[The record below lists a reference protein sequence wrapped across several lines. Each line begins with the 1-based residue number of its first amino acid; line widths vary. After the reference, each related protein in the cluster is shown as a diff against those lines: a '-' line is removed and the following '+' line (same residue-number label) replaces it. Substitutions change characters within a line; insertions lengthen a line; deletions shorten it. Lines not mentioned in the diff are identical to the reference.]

1 MDKIP
6 WLSILTFLPAL
17 GAASL
22 IALRS
27 ERIIKSVALGAS
39 LATLG
44 VACGLAWAFDPAA
57 GAAMQFPESISW
69 ISAAGL
75 KIRYALGMDGIALAM
90 ALLTALLT
98 PLCILA
104 SWNGVQDRVR
114 GFYLSLLLL
123 ETGMM
128 GVFLARDL
136 FLFYVF
142 WEAMLVPMLLII
154 GVWGGPRR
162 VYASIKFLLYTLA
175 GSLLM
180 LVAVL
185 AVYFKADGTFDIG
198 ELTEFLPSKLSPETQ
213 GLLFL
218 AFSVAFAIKV
228 PLFPFHTWLPDAHVE
243 APTAGSVILAGVLL
257 KMGAYGFLR
266 FSIPFFPDAA
276 VRYAPLMIALAVVSV
291 VFGALMC
298 MAQSDV
304 KKLIAYSSVSHLGF
318 VVLGIFSFTAAGGQ
332 GAVLQMVNHGL
343 STGALF
349 LLVGVIYERTHRRGT
364 DDFGG
369 LAKVMPRYATIFMIV
384 TLSSIGLPG
393 LNGFVGEFLVLK
405 GAFEAH
411 RLAAAVAAL
420 GVVLGAVYML
430 RLYRDVFWGP
440 VTAPR
445 NEKLADVSRLEVGS
459 LAPLLALIFVLG
471 VAPNLLLTRTEAAVQ
486 AAFRRVSRNAESAE
500 RIPHER
506 R

>member
-1 MDKIP
+1 MDSVP
-6 WLSILTFLPAL
+6 WLTVLTFLPAL
-17 GAASL
+17 AALAL
-22 IALRS
+22 IPLRS
-27 ERIIKSVALGAS
+27 ERLAKGVALGAS
-39 LATLG
+39 LATAA
-44 VACGLAWAFDPAA
+44 VAAGLAWTFDPAA
-57 GAAMQFPESISW
+57 GASMQFSESVSW
-69 ISAAGL
+69 ISAGGL
-75 KIRYALGMDGIALAM
+75 RIRYALGLDGIALAM
-90 ALLTALLT
+90 VVLTALLT
-98 PLCILA
+98 PLCVLA
-104 SWNGVQDRVR
+104 SWSAVRDRVR
-114 GFYLSLLLL
+114 GFYLALLLL
-123 ETGMM
+123 ETGMI

-142 WEAMLVPMLLII
+142 WEAMLIPMLLLI
-154 GVWGGPRR
+154 GMWGGPRR
-162 VYASIKFLLYTLA
+162 IYASVKFFIYTLA

-180 LVAVL
+180 LVAIL
-185 AVYFKADGTFDIG
+185 AGYFKSGGTFDIG
-198 ELTEFLPSKLSPETQ
+198 ELADRLPLLPPETQ

-218 AFSVAFAIKV
+218 AFSAAFAIKV

-266 FSIPFFPDAA
+266 FSIPFFPAAA
-276 VRYAPLMIALAVVSV
+276 VQYAPVMIALAVVSV

-298 MAQSDV
+298 MAQSDI

-318 VVLGIFSFTAAGGQ
+318 VVLGIFSFTASGGQ

-369 LAKVMPRYATIFMIV
+369 LAKGMPRYATLFLIV

-411 RLAAAVAAL
+411 RLAAAAAAL
-420 GVVLGAVYML
+420 GVILGAVYML
-430 RLYRDVFWGP
+430 KLYRDVFWGP

-445 NEKLADVSRLEVGS
+445 NGKLADVSPVELGT
-459 LAPLLALIFVLG
+459 LTPLVVLIFVLG
-471 VAPNLLLTRTEAAVQ
+471 VAPNLLLSRTEAAVQ
-486 AAFRRVSRNAESAE
+486 AAFRRVAPAPEAAE
-500 RIPHER
+500 IPHER